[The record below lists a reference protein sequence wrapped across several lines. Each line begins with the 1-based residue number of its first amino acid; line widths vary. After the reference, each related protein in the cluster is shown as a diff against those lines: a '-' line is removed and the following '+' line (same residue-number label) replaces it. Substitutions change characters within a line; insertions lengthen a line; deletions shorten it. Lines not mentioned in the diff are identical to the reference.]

1 MTIPNFDDS
10 ADGYSDESTVVE
22 ISNGAQYM
30 LTDNSLID
38 YFMHTRGKDWRH
50 NLALGW
56 LRWTGTHWERDES
69 NHLRHELLLMI
80 RSLPKSKAWLRG
92 RRDETKRRELMKFAQ
107 GAESVKLNSIVKL
120 ADRPELSVEN
130 SKLDVEK
137 SLLPCLNGTVDLLTG
152 RLVESKR
159 EHYFTRCVP
168 LAYDPAARCP
178 VFDSFMQ
185 DIIPEHA
192 DRVWMQQILGS
203 CTMGRLAAQEFY
215 VFSGSGSNGKGTL
228 FRALTA
234 TLGKFLASPP
244 SSLVVGGSG
253 GGESPTP
260 VLLMLRG
267 ARGVFMSEPKTGAP
281 LNNEMLKTWS
291 GEDAQTARDLHGK
304 PITFTLEAAP
314 FIATNS
320 IPRIDKIDNGI
331 IRRIRVYNFPKTF
344 YPKAERRRGESF
356 EDRILAER
364 EGILAWLIRGAVM
377 NELFN
382 PVITPTVSELTREVV
397 AGQDELGSFIKE
409 ECVIDSTAKIGAGVL
424 KDAYVSWRG
433 TDTRMSVKSFTQ
445 QLRNRP
451 GIITGPNAGTV
462 HGKKAAVCGIT
473 LRMDHPH
480 WDQSA
485 ASVWGKSADLVDL
498 SNRPT
503 QAMSGGESDSEVIER
518 FLGSDPE
525 TVRKI
530 GALADLLNAEGA
542 DWSTLA
548 DDYASGTL
556 TVTPAVAAPVATV
569 PVAATEP
576 VVPAA
581 VSLSYQ
587 CKTLAKRGGHAE
599 CKRNRAKGARLAVA
613 CGCECHIEGNG
624 DDRTVT
630 PLPVVDT
637 AATEKGTATAP
648 ATGPSAPTTG
658 PSAPT
663 TGPSAPTA
671 GPSAPTAGPS
681 APTAGPSAPTA
692 GPTARKRNSGNGFRE
707 DSAIPA
713 ASKRRAGKFTTETAA
728 YVDVAAGKGVTSDD
742 RTFSYRKTKS
752 GPTLARLL
760 GSIPEGVRHVHLTGI
775 VPGETPEGFRTWAQ
789 GQLPEGWQVGD
800 RGIMFDARRPDRA
813 TLHYTRPEGDPLTV
827 YRAAG
832 WVGIDLEETTSAAEL
847 REAFELLRAGLQA
860 TFTIATKDDRGVPIK
875 ATPGATGIELVW
887 RTLPA
892 GKKNEPPKEYPLLS
906 EADQSVLR
914 SYAGQGRQED
924 YSLTTHPTG
933 GVNIP
938 DTIPGLY
945 IADMRWAFN
954 KALDLE
960 MPIGELS
967 KDTEPYFLYR
977 DDIERTGFLPC
988 WYRVRVTVPNDWN
1001 RHGLFG
1007 FRDETRN
1014 GQWAYPSEPGTT
1026 FETWAWDRTLALG
1039 EKHGWTIG
1047 ENAAVQILE
1056 RWKFDATR
1064 RNEKPLVT
1072 FGKHIRTLRQEWLPE
1087 QSASRTVKALVSA
1100 MARNICIAA
1109 IGSMLGK
1116 RYESYRTESDL
1127 SKVAELPDTAVLTE
1141 DGKRYEWF
1149 EASSAA
1155 GSLSHP
1161 EWVSYIYA
1169 ATRDRLFDH
1178 PTQKGIG
1185 IAHVDKS
1192 VLLTVH
1198 TDSLWTTE
1206 PIGVEDTGKV
1216 GDFRVQTA
1224 HDGELPTPRTYAELM
1239 RLRNELD
1246 QEGE

>member
-1 MTIPNFDDS
+1 MTVPNFDDS
-10 ADGYSDESTVVE
+10 ADGYNDESTVVE

-548 DDYASGTL
+548 DDYATGAV
-556 TVTPAVAAPVATV
+556 TVTPAVPAVPV
-569 PVAATEP
+569 PVAPSP
-576 VVPAA
+576 VVVPEPIAPVE
-581 VSLSYQ
+581 VSLSYH
-587 CKTLAKRGGHAE
+587 CKMLAKRDGHTQ
-599 CKRNRAKGARLAVA
+599 CQRNRAKGAPLAVE

-624 DDRTVT
+624 DDRPVT
-630 PLPVVDT
+630 PLPVVDVAPT
-637 AATEKGTATAP
+637 EKAATAVPT
-648 ATGPSAPTTG
+648 APTTG
-658 PSAPT
+658 PDN
-663 TGPSAPTA
+663 
-671 GPSAPTAGPS
+671 
-681 APTAGPSAPTA
+681 
-692 GPTARKRNSGNGFRE
+692 RKQNSDNGFRG
-707 DSAIPA
+707 DSAVPPS
-713 ASKRRAGKFTTETAA
+713 SKRQAGKFTTETAA

-760 GSIPEGVRHVHLTGI
+760 GSIPEGVRHVHMTG
-775 VPGETPEGFRTWAQ
+775 VMPGETPEGFRTWAQ
-789 GQLPEGWQVGD
+789 GALPEGWQVGD
-800 RGIMFDARRPDRA
+800 RGAMFDARHPDRA
-813 TLHYTRPEGDPLTV
+813 TLHFLRPEGDPLTV

-847 REAFELLRAGLQA
+847 REAFDLLRAGLRA
-860 TFTIATKDDRGVPIK
+860 TFTLATRDDHGVPVK
-875 ATPGATGIELVW
+875 ATPGATGVELAR

-892 GKKNEPPKEYPLLS
+892 GKTYPILS
-906 EADQSVLR
+906 DADQNVLR
-914 SYAGQGRQED
+914 SYAGQGRGED
-924 YSLTTHPTG
+924 YSLPTHPTG

-938 DTIPGLY
+938 DTIPGLH
-945 IADMRWAFN
+945 IADMRWAYA
-954 KALDLE
+954 KALELE
-960 MPIGELS
+960 LPIGELS
-967 KDTEPYFLYR
+967 KDTEPHFLFR
-977 DDIERTGFLPC
+977 DDVERVGFLPC
-988 WYRVRVTVPNDWN
+988 WYRVRVTVPSDWN

-1014 GQWAYPSEPGTT
+1014 GQWVYPSEPGTT
-1026 FETWAWDRTLALG
+1026 FETWAWDRTLILG
-1039 EKHGWTIG
+1039 EKHGWMIG

-1064 RNEKPLVT
+1064 RNEKPLGT

-1087 QSASRTVKALVSA
+1087 QSASRTVKKLVSA

-1116 RYESYRTESDL
+1116 KFEVYRSESDL
-1127 SKVAELPDTAVLTE
+1127 SKRSELPDTAVLTE
-1141 DGKRYEWF
+1141 DEKRYEWF
-1149 EASSAA
+1149 EAGSAA
-1155 GSLSHP
+1155 GTLSHP
-1161 EWVSYIYA
+1161 EWISYIYS

-1192 VLLTVH
+1192 VLLAVH

-1216 GDFRVQTA
+1216 GDFRPQTA

-1239 RLRNELD
+1239 SLRNELD
-1246 QEGE
+1246 QAGE